1 MKNYETV
8 PTSSANDFPESN
20 QAFMD
25 PMGQMQ
31 MNMMG
36 QQEPPVTTKKKEKK
50 KVIRVAG
57 GTVWEDSSL
66 LDWDNSM
73 FSYDTAYCMIYCQSL
88 FQTIFVKKNIA
99 T

>member
-1 MKNYETV
+1 
-8 PTSSANDFPESN
+8 
-20 QAFMD
+20 MD

-73 FSYDTAYCMIYCQSL
+73 FSDNM
-88 FQTIFVKKNIA
+88 F
-99 T
+99 